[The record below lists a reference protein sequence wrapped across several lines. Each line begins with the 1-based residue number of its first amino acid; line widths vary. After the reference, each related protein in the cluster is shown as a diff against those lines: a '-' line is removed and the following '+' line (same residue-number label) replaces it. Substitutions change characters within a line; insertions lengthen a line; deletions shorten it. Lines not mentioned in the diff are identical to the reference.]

1 MNLKGRV
8 ALVTGSSRGIGRATA
23 WRLAQE
29 GADVVVN
36 YVTSRQQADSIAE
49 EIAALG
55 RRVWVVKGDVR
66 QTEDMESMMDY
77 ITQEIGQLD
86 ILISNAATGGFRSM
100 SKVSL
105 QHFRAAF
112 ETNVYPM
119 ILLVQK
125 AVPLLQ
131 RSSWRGKVVGISS
144 QGAHKALPWYG
155 LVGAS
160 KAALEATVRHLAL
173 EFGEKVNFNIIRAGL
188 VDTDSGRKLPHAETL
203 FREAP
208 NHACVGNRLLTPTDV
223 ANAIVFLVGPESD
236 MIQGSVLTVDGGAD
250 IHP

>member
-1 MNLKGRV
+1 MYLKGRV
-8 ALVTGSSRGIGRATA
+8 ALVTGGSRGIGRATA
-23 WRLAQE
+23 LGLAQR

-36 YVTSRQQADSIAE
+36 YITSRQQADSIAE
-49 EIAALG
+49 EIASLG

-66 QTEDMESMMDY
+66 QTEDMESMIDY
-77 ITQEIGQLD
+77 VSREIGQLD
-86 ILISNAATGGFRSM
+86 ILVSNAATGGFRSM
-100 SKVSL
+100 TKVSL
-105 QHFRAAF
+105 QHFQAAF

-125 AVPLLQ
+125 SLPLLQ
-131 RSSWRGKVVGISS
+131 RSSWRGKVIGISS

-173 EFGEKVNFNIIRAGL
+173 EFGEKINFNIIRAGL
-188 VDTDSGRKLPHAETL
+188 VDTDSGRRLPHADIL
-203 FREAP
+203 FQKAP
-208 NHACVGNRLLTPTDV
+208 QHACVGNRLVTPVDV